1 MDVESSI
8 KHFSTCSYAFGF
20 SFLLLWGFFSL
31 ETTSNPIMWNR
42 SIFSSVFDALQ
53 RNVFCASALPN
64 SKLIT
69 DSQVYVY
76 RMLNQRFIP
85 AEKHEMCIR
94 DTLARPKTGFKSLH
108 ITDGRT
114 TRAFSSRSRAPMSM
128 KQRIFTYSSS
138 VNGSTHTQEREIK
151 NFKFIRSNRRY
162 NDDDEELL
170 LLLLFARWVWT
181 IRNAIWLCHP

>member
-1 MDVESSI
+1 MLLAL
-8 KHFSTCSYAFGF
+8 FL
-20 SFLLLWGFFSL
+20 LLLWGFFSL

-42 SIFSSVFDALQ
+42 SIFSSVFDASP
-53 RNVFCASALPN
+53 RNVFCAAALPN

-85 AEKHEMCIR
+85 AGE
-94 DTLARPKTGFKSLH
+94 ARNVHSRHTRSAENRFSEPAHHWRANGS
-108 ITDGRT
+108 
-114 TRAFSSRSRAPMSM
+114 RAFSSRSRAPMSM
-128 KQRIFTYSSS
+128 KQRIFTYSSSS

>member
-1 MDVESSI
+1 
-8 KHFSTCSYAFGF
+8 
-20 SFLLLWGFFSL
+20 
-31 ETTSNPIMWNR
+31 MWNR
-42 SIFSSVFDALQ
+42 SIFSSVFDASP

-85 AEKHEMCIR
+85 GREARNVHSRHTRSAENRFSEPAHHWR
-94 DTLARPKTGFKSLH
+94 ANGS
-108 ITDGRT
+108 
-114 TRAFSSRSRAPMSM
+114 RAFSSRSRAPMSM

-151 NFKFIRSNRRY
+151 KTLNLFVRIAGIMMMMKNFCCCCCSLGGF
-162 NDDDEELL
+162 ELYATRFGYAIHKEYVRQWIKNCFFL
-170 LLLLFARWVWT
+170 LG
-181 IRNAIWLCHP
+181 WLGKLRHVVGCW